1 MSGAARL
8 DALKLRLI
16 ELNGTEEQVAAARRE
31 RDEAEVRRQIKLAEI
46 EAARAAARND
56 EGEIA
61 RYREEIALLG
71 EQLTLLGK
79 VYAAEQKQRAAKA
92 RGDEGGSGGGGGGVS
107 AGPATM
113 NVTLNANG
121 ISDPVKLARMIEPE
135 LARLQRLAR

>member
-1 MSGAARL
+1 MR
-8 DALKLRLI
+8 LRLL
-16 ELNGTEEQVAAARRE
+16 ELEGTEQQVAAARNE
-31 RDEAEVRRQIKLAEI
+31 RDKADLRSKMALARIELERAMLANKQDEAQRLER
-46 EAARAAARND
+46 
-56 EGEIA
+56 
-61 RYREEIALLG
+61 EIALLG

-92 RGDEGGSGGGGGGVS
+92 RGDEGGGGGGGGGGVS